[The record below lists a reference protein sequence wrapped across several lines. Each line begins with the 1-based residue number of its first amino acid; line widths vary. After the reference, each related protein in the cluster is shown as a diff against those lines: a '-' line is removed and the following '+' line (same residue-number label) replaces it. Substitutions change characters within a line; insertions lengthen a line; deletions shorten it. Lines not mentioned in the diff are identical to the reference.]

1 MKKIKDKLDKENK
14 TMGIK
19 EKILMTIT
27 IILLV
32 IMIGMACYS
41 VYNGKKEEEKDAN
54 IINEIDLNQTTAT
67 NTVEENEPT
76 EEETENIV
84 NEIVTPTIQPNVTE
98 EEINSDYIG
107 TEEQQT
113 VNTEQTEEEKVIE
126 LVKNEYG
133 TDQGV
138 TFNIANKE
146 GTIYHVSVN
155 DVETTAVIAWYT
167 VDISTNTVTRS

>member
-1 MKKIKDKLDKENK
+1 M
-14 TMGIK
+14 
-19 EKILMTIT
+19 
-27 IILLV
+27 
-32 IMIGMACYS
+32 
-41 VYNGKKEEEKDAN
+41 
-54 IINEIDLNQTTAT
+54 NQTTKT
-67 NTVEENEPT
+67 NTVEENEIET
-76 EEETENIV
+76 NTETENIV
-84 NEIVTPTIQPNVTE
+84 NETVAPTIQPNVTE

-107 TEEQQT
+107 SEEQQT

-155 DVETTAVIAWYT
+155 DAETTAVLTWYT
-167 VDISTNTVTRS
+167 VDISTNTVTQ

>member
-1 MKKIKDKLDKENK
+1 M
-14 TMGIK
+14 
-19 EKILMTIT
+19 
-27 IILLV
+27 
-32 IMIGMACYS
+32 
-41 VYNGKKEEEKDAN
+41 
-54 IINEIDLNQTTAT
+54 NETTKN
-67 NTVEENEPT
+67 NTVEENEID
-76 EEETENIV
+76 TENIV
-84 NEIVTPTIQPNVTE
+84 NKPVTPTIQPNATE

-107 TEEQQT
+107 SEEQQT

-155 DVETTAVIAWYT
+155 DAETTAVLTWYT
-167 VDISTNTVTRS
+167 VDVSTNTVTQ

>member
-1 MKKIKDKLDKENK
+1 
-14 TMGIK
+14 MGIK
-19 EKILMTIT
+19 EKVLMIIT

-41 VYNGKKEEEKDAN
+41 VYNGKKENENNQN
-54 IINEIDLNQTTAT
+54 IINGIDLNQTTEA

-76 EEETENIV
+76 NTETETENIV

-98 EEINSDYIG
+98 EEINSDYVG

-113 VNTEQTEEEKVIE
+113 VHIEQTEEEKAIE
-126 LVKNEYG
+126 LVKNDYG

-138 TFNIANKE
+138 SFNIENKE
-146 GTIYHVSVN
+146 GTIYHISVRDIN
-155 DVETTAVIAWYT
+155 TTGALAWYD
-167 VDISTNTVTRS
+167 VDISTNTVTRK